1 MQMKKLYVYMLRSYL
16 GPFLFTFFISLFI
29 LLLQFLWKWVDEFV
43 GKGLEWDVLARL
55 LFYASTTFVPMAL
68 PLAILLSSIMV
79 FGNMGEHY
87 ELVAIK
93 ASGISLRKAMKPLV
107 ILSVFISISAFLFSN
122 YVLPVTNLKFGSL
135 LYDVRQKKMTF
146 NLSEGIFYNGL
157 ENYVIRVD
165 KKDKDDKTIY
175 GVLIYNHKSHLG
187 NVEVVA
193 AKKGIMEL
201 TPDKKKVVFT
211 LFDGYNYKEITNQ
224 RMYRV
229 TRPFEFMKF
238 KKQVLVFDL
247 SAFQLNRTNEDL
259 FKNHYTMLN
268 IKQLNYSIDSLSKH
282 LIKRNDDYQ
291 LSFERKLDVAGIDV
305 RIKNKN
311 GQKTEPKH
319 ENIVALFPDSV
330 LQKAAEH
337 DHPVLTEYPLADRIK
352 IADYALKSARD
363 LKERAVFYKTEY
375 DNRRQIITKHEVV
388 WHQKFK
394 LSIACLLFFFVGAP
408 LGAIIRKGGLGMPVV
423 MSVFI
428 FVIYHV
434 ISMTAEKAV
443 KTGEM
448 NVVLGI
454 WLSSAIIL
462 PLGLFLTW
470 KATTDA
476 PLLDSE
482 SWAHFFQ
489 KLDVLMFWKKKPTN
503 EPDSQ

>member
-1 MQMKKLYVYMLRSYL
+1 MLRSYL
-16 GPFLFTFFISLFI
+16 GPFLFTFFIALFI
-29 LLLQFLWKWVDEFV
+29 LLMQFLWKWIDEFV
-43 GKGLEWDVLARL
+43 GKGLEWDVLTRL

-93 ASGISLRKAMKPLV
+93 ASGISLRTAMKPLV
-107 ILSVFISISAFLFSN
+107 ILSVVISIGAFLFSN
-122 YVLPVTNLKFGSL
+122 YVLPVTNLKFGAL

-157 ENYVIRVD
+157 ENYVIRVE

-175 GVLIYNHKSHLG
+175 GVLIYNHTSRLG
-187 NVEVVA
+187 NVEVVS

-201 TPDKKKVVFT
+201 TPDQKKVVFT
-211 LFDGYNYKEITNQ
+211 LFDGYNYKEVTNQ
-224 RMYRV
+224 KKYRI
-229 TRPFEFMKF
+229 TRPFEYIKF

-247 SAFQLNRTNEDL
+247 SAFKLNKTNEDL

-268 IKQLNYSIDSLSKH
+268 IRQLNTAIDSLSGK
-282 LIKRNDDYQ
+282 LTQRQKTYEESFIK
-291 LSFERKLDVAGIDV
+291 KLDISGLPKPQLV
-305 RIKNKN
+305 KK
-311 GQKTEPKH
+311 KYKHKKEPVD
-319 ENIVALFPDSV
+319 IMTLFPDSV
-330 LQKAAEH
+330 LNAEAKYK
-337 DHPVLTEYPLADRIK
+337 HPVLADNTLADRPGILE
-352 IADYALKSARD
+352 YALKNARN
-363 LKERAVFYKTEY
+363 LKESTLFYQNEK
-375 DNRRQIITKHEVV
+375 RSRKSLITKHEVV

-443 KTGEM
+443 KTDEM
-448 NVVLGI
+448 NVVLGV
-454 WLSSAIIL
+454 WLSTIVIL

-476 PLLDSE
+476 PLLDVE
-482 SWAHFFQ
+482 SWKQFFE
-489 KLDVLMFWKKKPTN
+489 KLKIKGKRKLTN
-503 EPDSQ
+503 

>member
-1 MQMKKLYVYMLRSYL
+1 MKKLYKYMLRSYL
-16 GPFLFTFFISLFI
+16 GPFLFTFFIALFI
-29 LLLQFLWKWVDEFV
+29 LLMQFLWKWIDEFV
-43 GKGLEWDVLARL
+43 GKGLEWDVLTKL

-79 FGNMGEHY
+79 FGNMGEYY

-93 ASGISLRKAMKPLV
+93 ASGISLRTAMKPLV
-107 ILSVFISISAFLFSN
+107 ILSVVISIGAFLFSN
-122 YVLPVTNLKFGSL
+122 YVLPVTNLKFGAL

-175 GVLIYNHKSHLG
+175 GVMIYNHTSRLG
-187 NVEVVA
+187 NVEVVS

-201 TPDKKKVVFT
+201 TPDQKKVVFT
-211 LFDGYNYKEITNQ
+211 LFDGYNYKEVTNQ
-224 RMYRV
+224 RRYRI
-229 TRPFEFMKF
+229 TRPFEYVKF

-247 SAFQLNRTNEDL
+247 SAFQLNKTNEDL

-268 IKQLNYSIDSLSKH
+268 IRQLDMAIDSLSGMLAQRQKTYEQSF
-282 LIKRNDDYQ
+282 IK
-291 LSFERKLDVAGIDV
+291 KLDVSGLPKPAPAAGPHSKKQKPVDV
-305 RIKNKN
+305 L
-311 GQKTEPKH
+311 T
-319 ENIVALFPDSV
+319 LFPDSV
-330 LQKAAEH
+330 LQAATKYK
-337 DHPVLTEYPLADRIK
+337 HPVLADNTLSDRVEILK
-352 IADYALKSARD
+352 YALKEARN
-363 LKERAVFYKTEY
+363 LKESALFYKTEK
-375 DNRRQIITKHEVV
+375 RGRQQLITRHEVV

-454 WLSSAIIL
+454 WLSTIVIL

-476 PLLDSE
+476 PLLDVE
-482 SWAHFFQ
+482 SWKQYFE
-489 KLDVLMFWKKKPTN
+489 KLIIKGRKKI
-503 EPDSQ
+503 S

>member
-1 MQMKKLYVYMLRSYL
+1 M
-16 GPFLFTFFISLFI
+16 FTFFIVLFI
-29 LLLQFLWKWVDEFV
+29 FLLQFLWKWVDEFV
-43 GKGLEWDVLARL
+43 GKGLEWDVLTRL

-79 FGNMGEHY
+79 FGNLGEHY

-107 ILSVFISISAFLFSN
+107 ILSIFISIGAFLFSN
-122 YVLPVTNLKFGSL
+122 YVLPITNLKFGAL

-146 NLSEGIFYNGL
+146 NLSEGIFYHGL

-165 KKDKDDKTIY
+165 KKDEDDKTIY
-175 GVLIYNHKSHLG
+175 GVLIYNHKSHMG
-187 NVEVVA
+187 NVEVVS

-211 LFDGYNYKEITNQ
+211 LFDGYTYKDITNQ
-224 RMYRV
+224 RGYKL
-229 TRPFEFMKF
+229 TRPFEYMKF

-247 SAFQLNRTNEDL
+247 SAFQLNKTNEDL
-259 FKNHYTMLN
+259 FKHHYSMLN
-268 IKQLNYSIDSLSKH
+268 IRQLNYSIDSLSKY
-282 LIKRNDDYQ
+282 LLQRQKTYQ
-291 LSFERKLDVAGIDV
+291 KSFIRKLNVVGLKNHEIIPERKKQKEEAEID
-305 RIKNKN
+305 ITK
-311 GQKTEPKH
+311 Q
-319 ENIVALFPDSV
+319 FPDSL
-330 LQKAAEH
+330 LQKVIALE
-337 DHPVLTEYPLADRIK
+337 HPVLADNTLEEKLK
-352 IADYALKSARD
+352 IIESALKGGRNV
-363 LKERAVFYKTEY
+363 KESVVFYKTESK
-375 DNRRQIITKHEVV
+375 NRKQLITRHEVI

-394 LSIACLLFFFVGAP
+394 LSVACLLFFFVGAP

-448 NVVLGI
+448 DVTIGV
-454 WLSSAIIL
+454 WLSTIVIL

-476 PLLDSE
+476 PLLDIE
-482 SWAHFFQ
+482 SWKHTFEKINFL
-489 KLDVLMFWKKKPTN
+489 KLRKNKN
-503 EPDSQ
+503 R

>member
-1 MQMKKLYVYMLRSYL
+1 MLRSYL
-16 GPFLFTFFISLFI
+16 GPFLFTFFIALFI

-43 GKGLEWDVLARL
+43 GKGLEWDVLTRL

-68 PLAILLSSIMV
+68 PLAILLSSIMT
-79 FGNMGEHY
+79 FGNLGEHY

-107 ILSVFISISAFLFSN
+107 ILSIFISIGAFLFSN
-122 YVLPVTNLKFGSL
+122 YVLPITNLKFGAL

-146 NLSEGIFYNGL
+146 NLSEGIFYYGL

-175 GVLIYNHKSHLG
+175 GVLIYNHKSHMG
-187 NVEVVA
+187 NTEVVS

-201 TPDKKKVVFT
+201 TPDQKKIVFT
-211 LFDGYNYKEITNQ
+211 LFDGYNYKEVTNQ
-224 RMYRV
+224 RGYRL

-247 SAFQLNRTNEDL
+247 SAFQLNQTNEDL

-268 IKQLNYSIDSLSKH
+268 IRQLNYSIDSLSK
-282 LIKRNDDYQ
+282 Q
-291 LSFERKLDVAGIDV
+291 LSRREKNFQTSIVKRLRIAGLED
-305 RIKNKN
+305 NKKEKSKDTTATKV
-311 GQKTEPKH
+311 KTDILKM
-319 ENIVALFPDSV
+319 FPDSV
-330 LQKAAEH
+330 LSKAVKEA
-337 DHPVLTEYPLADRIK
+337 HPVLAEYTMHDKLKVIGEALREARSIK
-352 IADYALKSARD
+352 ESVVNYG
-363 LKERAVFYKTEY
+363 KEHK
-375 DNRRQIITKHEVV
+375 NRKQFITKHEVI

-448 NVVLGI
+448 NVVAGI
-454 WLSSAIIL
+454 WLSTAIIL
-462 PLGLFLTW
+462 PVGLFLTW

-482 SWAHFFQ
+482 SWGHFFR
-489 KLDVLMFWKKKPTN
+489 KFDFLMFWKKKHIN
-503 EPDSQ
+503 ER

>member
-1 MQMKKLYVYMLRSYL
+1 MKKLYVYMLRSYL
-16 GPFLFTFFISLFI
+16 GPFLFTFFIALFI

-43 GKGLEWDVLARL
+43 GKGLEWDVLTRL

-107 ILSVFISISAFLFSN
+107 VLSIFISIGAFLFSN
-122 YVLPVTNLKFGSL
+122 YVLPVTNLKFGAL

-157 ENYVIRVD
+157 ENYVIRAD

-187 NVEVVA
+187 NIEVVS

-201 TPDKKKVVFT
+201 TPDQKKVVFT
-211 LFDGYNYKEITNQ
+211 LFDGYTYKEITNQ
-224 RMYRV
+224 RQYRI

-247 SAFQLNRTNEDL
+247 SAFQLNQTNEDL

-268 IKQLNYSIDSLSKH
+268 IRQLNYSIDSLSNH
-282 LIKRNDDYQ
+282 LAKRENNYQ
-291 LSFERKLDVAGIDV
+291 ASFINKLNVAGIV
-305 RIKNKN
+305 KLKNKN
-311 GQKTEPKH
+311 KNKSNTETY
-319 ENIVALFPDSV
+319 EYLNITTQYPDSV
-330 LQKAAEH
+330 LQKAIKSE
-337 DHPVLTEYPLADRIK
+337 HPVLSEYSLDNKAK
-352 IADYALKSARD
+352 VVDYALKSARNI
-363 LKERAVFYKTEY
+363 KESAVFFKTEH
-375 DNRRQIITKHEVV
+375 DNRKQLITKHEVI

-448 NVVLGI
+448 NVVAGI
-454 WLSSAIIL
+454 WLSTAVIL

-482 SWAHFFQ
+482 SWSRFFE
-489 KLDVLMFWKKKPTN
+489 KFKVLMFWKKQASN
-503 EPDSQ
+503 N

>member
-1 MQMKKLYVYMLRSYL
+1 MKKLYKYMLRSYL
-16 GPFLFTFFISLFI
+16 GPFLFTFFIALFI
-29 LLLQFLWKWVDEFV
+29 LLMQFLWKWIDEFV
-43 GKGLEWDVLARL
+43 GKGLEWDVLTKL

-79 FGNMGEHY
+79 FGNLGEYY

-93 ASGISLRKAMKPLV
+93 ASGISLRTAMKPLV
-107 ILSVFISISAFLFSN
+107 ILSIFISISAFLFSN
-122 YVLPVTNLKFGSL
+122 YVLPVTNLKFGAL

-146 NLSEGIFYNGL
+146 NLSEGIFYSGL

-175 GVLIYNHKSHLG
+175 GVMIYNHTSRLG
-187 NVEVVA
+187 NVEVTS

-201 TPDKKKVVFT
+201 TPDQKKVVFT
-211 LFDGYNYKEITNQ
+211 LFDGYNYKEVTNQ
-224 RMYRV
+224 KKYRI
-229 TRPFEFMKF
+229 TRPFEYVKF

-247 SAFQLNRTNEDL
+247 SAFQLNKTNEDL

-268 IKQLNYSIDSLSKH
+268 IRQLNSAIDSLSGKLTQRH
-282 LIKRNDDYQ
+282 KTFEESFIKKVGIAGLPKPLTKRNQ
-291 LSFERKLDVAGIDV
+291 PP
-305 RIKNKN
+305 
-311 GQKTEPKH
+311 QKQKSTD
-319 ENIVALFPDSV
+319 IMALFPDSV
-330 LQKAAEH
+330 LQAGVLHK
-337 DHPVLTEYPLADRIK
+337 HPVLADNTLSDRTK
-352 IADYALKSARD
+352 ILEYALKEARN
-363 LKERAVFYKTEY
+363 LKESVVYYNTEKKG
-375 DNRRQIITKHEVV
+375 REQLITRHEVV

-423 MSVFI
+423 MSVLI

-448 NVVLGI
+448 DVVFGI
-454 WLSSAIIL
+454 WLSTAVIL

-476 PLLDSE
+476 PLLDIE
-482 SWAHFFQ
+482 SWKQTFE
-489 KLDVLMFWKKKPTN
+489 KLTLSGRKKISKK
-503 EPDSQ
+503 

>member
-1 MQMKKLYVYMLRSYL
+1 MLRSYL

-43 GKGLEWDVLARL
+43 GKGLEWDVMARL

-107 ILSVFISISAFLFSN
+107 ILSIFISIGAFLFSN

-187 NVEVVA
+187 NVEVIS
-193 AKKGIMEL
+193 AKKGTMEL
-201 TPDKKKVVFT
+201 TPDKSKVVFT
-211 LFDGYNYKEITNQ
+211 LYDGYNYKEITNQ

-268 IKQLNYSIDSLSKH
+268 IRQLNYSIDSLSKQ
-282 LIKRNDDYQ
+282 LARRNDDYQ
-291 LSFERKLDVAGIDV
+291 VSFERKLAIPGLI
-305 RIKNKN
+305 
-311 GQKTEPKH
+311 TPKRKKGKEE
-319 ENIVALFPDSV
+319 ENIPKQDIVKQFPDSV
-330 LQKAAEH
+330 LQKAVNH
-337 DHPVLTEYPLADRIK
+337 QHPVLTEYSLADK
-352 IADYALKSARD
+352 IDIIDYALKSARD
-363 LKERAVFYKTEY
+363 VKERAVFYKTEY
-375 DNRRQIITKHEVV
+375 KNRRQLITKHEVV

-448 NVVLGI
+448 NVVLGT
-454 WLSSAIIL
+454 WLSSMVIL

-482 SWAHFFQ
+482 SWSRFFQ
-489 KLDVLMFWKKKPTN
+489 KLDRFMFWKKKPT
-503 EPDSQ
+503 S

>member
-1 MQMKKLYVYMLRSYL
+1 MRKLYAYMLRSYL

-43 GKGLEWDVLARL
+43 GKGLEWDVLTRL

-68 PLAILLSSIMV
+68 PLAILLSSIMT
-79 FGNMGEHY
+79 FGNLGEHY

-107 ILSVFISISAFLFSN
+107 ILSIFISIGAFLFSN
-122 YVLPVTNLKFGSL
+122 YVLPVTNLKFGAL

-146 NLSEGIFYNGL
+146 NLSEGIFYHGL

-193 AKKGIMEL
+193 AKKGTMEL
-201 TPDKKKVVFT
+201 TPDSKKVVFT
-211 LFDGYNYKEITNQ
+211 LYDGYNYKEITNQ
-224 RMYRV
+224 RQYRI

-247 SAFQLNRTNEDL
+247 SAFQLNKTNEDL

-268 IKQLNYSIDSLSKH
+268 IRQLNYSIDSLSRLLSH
-282 LIKRNDDYQ
+282 RQEDYQ
-291 LSFERKLDVAGIDV
+291 ASVIKKLKLVGLAKPDNEKHSGKEKKSVREETGKID
-305 RIKNKN
+305 I
-311 GQKTEPKH
+311 T
-319 ENIVALFPDSV
+319 ALFPDSV
-330 LQKAAEH
+330 LNKAVLE
-337 DHPVLTEYPLADRIK
+337 DHPVLADYV
-352 IADYALKSARD
+352 IADKLKVLYHALKSVRN
-363 LKERAVFYKTEY
+363 LKESSLFFKREH
-375 DNRRQIITKHEVV
+375 DSREQLITKHEVI

-448 NVVLGI
+448 NVVMGI
-454 WLSSAIIL
+454 WLSTAIIL

-482 SWAHFFQ
+482 SWGHFFRRFE
-489 KLDVLMFWKKKPTN
+489 VLMFWKKR
-503 EPDSQ
+503 

>member
-1 MQMKKLYVYMLRSYL
+1 MLRSYL
-16 GPFLFTFFISLFI
+16 GPFLFTFFIVLFI
-29 LLLQFLWKWVDEFV
+29 FLLQFLWKWVDEFV

-79 FGNMGEHY
+79 FGNLGEHY

-93 ASGISLRKAMKPLV
+93 ASGISLRKAMKPLI
-107 ILSVFISISAFLFSN
+107 ILSVFISIGAFLFSN
-122 YVLPVTNLKFGSL
+122 YVLPITNLKFGAL

-146 NLSEGIFYNGL
+146 NLSEGIFYHGL

-175 GVLIYNHKSHLG
+175 GVLIYNHTSHLG
-187 NVEVVA
+187 NIEVVS

-201 TPDKKKVVFT
+201 TSDQKKVVFT
-211 LFDGYNYKEITNQ
+211 LFDGYTYKDVTNQ
-224 RMYRV
+224 RRYKL
-229 TRPFEFMKF
+229 TRPFEYMKF

-247 SAFQLNRTNEDL
+247 SAFQLNKTNEDL
-259 FKNHYTMLN
+259 FKNHYSMLN
-268 IKQLNYSIDSLSKH
+268 IRQLNYSIDSLSKY
-282 LIKRNDDYQ
+282 LN
-291 LSFERKLDVAGIDV
+291 ER
-305 RIKNKN
+305 
-311 GQKTEPKH
+311 QKTYQEAFIKKLNVEGLKNPK
-319 ENIVALFPDSV
+319 NIQNKKQQKEKSKIDITKRFSDSLLQQVVV
-330 LQKAAEH
+330 LE
-337 DHPVLTEYPLADRIK
+337 HPVLAGKTLKDKIK
-352 IADYALKSARD
+352 IIESALKAARNI
-363 LKERAVFYKTEY
+363 KESAVFYKTERK
-375 DNRRQIITKHEVV
+375 NRKQLITRHEVV

-394 LSIACLLFFFVGAP
+394 LSVACLLFFFVGAP

-423 MSVFI
+423 ISVFI

-448 NVVLGI
+448 DVTLGI
-454 WLSSAIIL
+454 WLSTIVIL

-476 PLLDSE
+476 PLLDME
-482 SWAHFFQ
+482 SWKHTFDKINFI
-489 KLDVLMFWKKKPTN
+489 KLRKNKN
-503 EPDSQ
+503 R

>member
-1 MQMKKLYVYMLRSYL
+1 MLRSYL
-16 GPFLFTFFISLFI
+16 GPFLFTFFIALFI
-29 LLLQFLWKWVDEFV
+29 LLMQFLWKWIDEFV
-43 GKGLEWDVLARL
+43 GKGLEWDVLTKL

-79 FGNMGEHY
+79 FGNLGEYY

-93 ASGISLRKAMKPLV
+93 ASGISLRTAMKPLV
-107 ILSVFISISAFLFSN
+107 ILSIVISIGAFLFSN
-122 YVLPVTNLKFGSL
+122 YVLPVTNLKFGAL

-146 NLSEGIFYNGL
+146 NLSEGIFYSGL

-175 GVLIYNHKSHLG
+175 GVMIYNHTSRLG
-187 NVEVVA
+187 NMEVVS

-201 TPDKKKVVFT
+201 TPDQKKVVFT
-211 LFDGYNYKEITNQ
+211 LFDGYNYKEVTNQ
-224 RMYRV
+224 KKYRL
-229 TRPFEFMKF
+229 TRPFEYVKF

-247 SAFQLNRTNEDL
+247 SAFQLNKTNEDL

-268 IKQLNYSIDSLSKH
+268 IRQLNNAIDSLSGK
-282 LIKRNDDYQ
+282 LSRRQK
-291 LSFERKLDVAGIDV
+291 SFEESFIKKLGVTGLPKSQEKD
-305 RIKNKN
+305 KKSSKK
-311 GQKTEPKH
+311 QKPAT
-319 ENIVALFPDSV
+319 IITLFPDSI
-330 LQKAAEH
+330 LQVATMHK
-337 DHPVLTEYPLADRIK
+337 HPVLADNTLQDRAK
-352 IADYALKSARD
+352 ILEYALKETRN
-363 LKERAVFYKTEY
+363 LKESVVYFKNEKQGRE
-375 DNRRQIITKHEVV
+375 QLITRHEVV

-448 NVVLGI
+448 NVTLGM
-454 WLSSAIIL
+454 WLSTAVIL

-476 PLLDSE
+476 PLLDIE
-482 SWAHFFQ
+482 SWKQ
-489 KLDVLMFWKKKPTN
+489 SIEKLKISGRKRISKN
-503 EPDSQ
+503 

>member
-1 MQMKKLYVYMLRSYL
+1 MLRSYL

-43 GKGLEWDVLARL
+43 GKGLEWDVMARL

-93 ASGISLRKAMKPLV
+93 ASGISLRKAMKPLI
-107 ILSVFISISAFLFSN
+107 ILSVFISIGAFLFSN

-187 NVEVVA
+187 NVEVIS
-193 AKKGIMEL
+193 AKKGTMEL
-201 TPDKKKVVFT
+201 TPDKSKVVFT
-211 LFDGYNYKEITNQ
+211 LYDGYNYKEITNQ

-268 IKQLNYSIDSLSKH
+268 IRQLNYSIDSLSKQ
-282 LIKRNDDYQ
+282 LARRNDDYQ
-291 LSFERKLDVAGIDV
+291 VSFERKLAIPGLITPK
-305 RIKNKN
+305 RKK
-311 GQKTEPKH
+311 GEKEKTIPRQD
-319 ENIVALFPDSV
+319 IVKQFPDSV
-330 LQKAAEH
+330 LQKAVKH
-337 DHPVLTEYPLADRIK
+337 QHPVLTEYSMADKIK
-352 IADYALKSARD
+352 VIDYALKSARD

-375 DNRRQIITKHEVV
+375 KNRRQLITKHEVV

-448 NVVLGI
+448 NVVLGT
-454 WLSSAIIL
+454 WLSSMVIL

-482 SWAHFFQ
+482 SWSRFFQ
-489 KLDVLMFWKKKPTN
+489 KLDRFMFWKKKPT
-503 EPDSQ
+503 S